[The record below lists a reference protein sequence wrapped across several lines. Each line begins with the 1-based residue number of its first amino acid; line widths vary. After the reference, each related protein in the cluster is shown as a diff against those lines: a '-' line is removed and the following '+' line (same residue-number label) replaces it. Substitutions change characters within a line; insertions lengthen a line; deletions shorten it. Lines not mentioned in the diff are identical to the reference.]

1 MGVQAER
8 GGDGKMGQ
16 DVMRM
21 RKADTDQRQGS
32 VRRWLRKNSTGFL
45 FILPALLFYLI
56 FFAQPFVNTIYYS
69 FTDWNGVNPTK
80 EFIGLANYTRMFGDR
95 LLWLSLSHNLIWIVV
110 GTIAPIVIA
119 LPLALI
125 LSNLNRGRL
134 FFQTGYFMPHILSG
148 VVIAMIWGWIYNP
161 LFGLLNYV
169 LERLGLEAL
178 QRPWLGDPNTA
189 LLAIIAAAVW
199 AYFGFCLVIFM
210 AGLQNLDV
218 DQIEAS
224 RIDGANAVQRFWYVI
239 VPQLRYVLNMVI
251 VYTLIGGF
259 NVFDIVYVMT
269 RGGPANHTEL
279 IGTYTYKM
287 AFQENRIGY
296 GATLAMLMM
305 VLSLVASLL
314 YNTLRNRGDAEA

>member
-1 MGVQAER
+1 MI
-8 GGDGKMGQ
+8 GQ
-16 DVMRM
+16 KATDIRLHSAPQ
-21 RKADTDQRQGS
+21 RKSG
-32 VRRWLRKNSTGFL
+32 VRRWLQRNRTGFL
-45 FILPALLFYLI
+45 FILPALLFYLM
-56 FFAQPFVNTIYYS
+56 FFVQPFFNTVYYS

-80 EFIGLANYTRMFGDR
+80 QFVGFANYIRMFGDR
-95 LLWLSLSHNLIWIVV
+95 LLWLSLRHNLIWIAV
-110 GTIAPIVIA
+110 GTVAPIVLA

-125 LSNLNRGRL
+125 LSNIKRGRL

-169 LERLGLEAL
+169 LRAVGLDSL
-178 QRPWLGDPNTA
+178 TRGWLGDPNTA
-189 LLAIIAAAVW
+189 LYAIIVAAVW
-199 AYFGFCLVIFM
+199 GYFGFCLVIFM
-210 AGLQNLDV
+210 AGLQNLDI

-224 RIDGANAVQRFWYVI
+224 RIDGANAIQRFWYVI
-239 VPQLRYVLNMVI
+239 VPQMRYVLNMVI

-279 IGTYTYKM
+279 IGTHTYKM
-287 AFQENRIGY
+287 AFQENQIGY

-305 VLSLVASLL
+305 VLSLVTSLL
-314 YNTLRNRGDAEA
+314 YNILRNRGDAES

>member
-1 MGVQAER
+1 MASSTVY
-8 GGDGKMGQ
+8 
-16 DVMRM
+16 
-21 RKADTDQRQGS
+21 GS
-32 VRRWLRKNSTGFL
+32 RAPELGRSNKRLRRWVRRNRTGFL
-45 FILPALLFYLI
+45 FILPALIFYLI
-56 FFAQPFVNTIYYS
+56 FFVQPFVNTIYYS
-69 FTDWNGVNPTK
+69 LTDWNGVNPTK
-80 EFIGLANYTRMFGDR
+80 QFIGFDNYVRMANDR
-95 LLWLSLSHNLIWIVV
+95 LLWLSLSHNVTWIIV
-110 GTIAPIVIA
+110 GTVAPIVIA

-125 LSNLNRGRL
+125 LSNLGRGRL

-169 LERLGLEAL
+169 LRAVGLDGLTRA
-178 QRPWLGDPNTA
+178 WLGDPNTA

-199 AYFGFCLVIFM
+199 GYFGFCLVIFM

-239 VPQLRYVLNMVI
+239 VPQMRYVLNMVI

-259 NVFDIVYVMT
+259 NVFDIAYVMT

-305 VLSLVASLL
+305 VLSLVTSLI
-314 YNTLRNRGDAEA
+314 YNIMRNRGDADS

>member
-259 NVFDIVYVMT
+259 NVFDIV
-269 RGGPANHTEL
+269 
-279 IGTYTYKM
+279 
-287 AFQENRIGY
+287 
-296 GATLAMLMM
+296 
-305 VLSLVASLL
+305 
-314 YNTLRNRGDAEA
+314 

>member
-1 MGVQAER
+1 MTTSIDLKSRAMSVN
-8 GGDGKMGQ
+8 
-16 DVMRM
+16 
-21 RKADTDQRQGS
+21 QRNIKLRQW
-32 VRRWLRKNSTGFL
+32 VRKNRTGFF

-56 FFAQPFVNTIYYS
+56 FFVQPFFNTAYYS
-69 FTDWNGVNPTK
+69 LTDWNGVNPTK
-80 EFIGLANYTRMFGDR
+80 QFIGFDNYVRMANDR
-95 LLWLSLSHNLIWIVV
+95 LLWLSLSHNLTWIVV

-125 LSNLNRGRL
+125 LSNLSRGRL

-169 LERLGLEAL
+169 LSTLGPNGLTRA
-178 QRPWLGDPNTA
+178 WLGDPNTA

-199 AYFGFCLVIFM
+199 GYFGFCLVIFM
-210 AGLQNLDV
+210 AGLQNLDI

-224 RIDGANAVQRFWYVI
+224 RIDGANAVQRFWHVI
-239 VPQLRYVLNMVI
+239 VPQMRYVLNMVI

-305 VLSLVASLL
+305 VLSLATSLI
-314 YNTLRNRGDAEA
+314 YNVLRNRGDAES

>member
-1 MGVQAER
+1 M
-8 GGDGKMGQ
+8 MGQ
-16 DVMRM
+16 KEIGVRFVDFG
-21 RKADTDQRQGS
+21 QRGVS
-32 VRRWLRKNSTGFL
+32 VRRWVRKNRTGFL
-45 FILPALLFYLI
+45 FILPALIFYLV

-80 EFIGLANYTRMFGDR
+80 QFIGLANYARMFGDR
-95 LLWLSLSHNLIWIVV
+95 LLWLSLSHNLIWIVL
-110 GTIAPIVIA
+110 GTVAPIVIA

-125 LSNLNRGRL
+125 LSNLGRGRL

-148 VVIAMIWGWIYNP
+148 VVVAMIWGWIYNP

-169 LERLGLEAL
+169 LRAIGLGNLTHA
-178 QRPWLGDPNTA
+178 WLGDPNTA
-189 LLAIIAAAVW
+189 LVAVIAAAVW
-199 AYFGFCLVIFM
+199 GYFGFCLVIFM
-210 AGLQNLDV
+210 AGLQNLDI

-224 RIDGANAVQRFWYVI
+224 RIDGANSVQRFWYVI
-239 VPQLRYVLNMVI
+239 VPQMRYVLNMVI

-269 RGGPANHTEL
+269 KGGPANHTEL

-305 VLSLVASLL
+305 VLSLVTSLL
-314 YNTLRNRGDAEA
+314 YNIFRNRGDAES